1 MTGTVKWFDSKKGY
15 GFIACEN
22 GKEYFVH
29 FSGIES
35 EGFKSLSEKE
45 TVEFELASGS
55 KGEQAIG
62 VRVVK

>member
-1 MTGTVKWFDSKKGY
+1 MTGTVKWFDGKKGY
-15 GFIACEN
+15 GFISCDD

-45 TVEFELASGS
+45 NVEFELASGN